1 MTKKTWLNN
10 LIFVVVMA
18 VALAALWWISAL
30 IVDTPLVLPS
40 VPAVWHE
47 LCVIGSDVSFYAQL
61 GLTLLR
67 SLVAF
72 LLSFAVALVLALVAN
87 LFPVKRPI
95 NAVVALL
102 RALPTMSIIFICVV
116 AFPTRVIASLVA
128 FLVGFPVMYA
138 AFDLKLTQSQPI
150 TDMLNVF
157 AVRKL
162 DRVLFAYLPTLA
174 EDMVA
179 QCRSTFALVVKVCIA
194 GEALALPREGVG
206 VEMYIAKVNMDTAA
220 LFAWTIAALVVCY
233 AVDGLIV
240 LACHIC
246 KRVKGG
252 KQAENEQR
260 HPKPTLDNLPDALPD
275 TTPTDITLEG
285 VGVTYDDGRT
295 VYDNLFVTFAAGK
308 VHAILGPSGCGK
320 TTLLNVVG
328 GLVAHTGK
336 ADGCDGGCSYVFQ
349 DARLIPQSVLAN
361 VELVLRR
368 SIRDKAKRRAT
379 ALYVLALANI
389 DDCAYRNAT
398 TLSGGEQQRV
408 ALARAFA
415 YGGATLLAD
424 EPLKSLD
431 LRVKRKLYQTLDE
444 LLAVSPRTVLYVTHD
459 VEEALALAD
468 EVYVADGSP
477 CVLNHV
483 ATIAEPRGGR
493 DLYSEQSVELR
504 KRLEKLL

>member
-10 LIFVVVMA
+10 LIFVIAMFLAVV
-18 VALAALWWISAL
+18 ALWWISAL

-40 VPAVWHE
+40 VPAVWKE
-47 LCVIGSDVSFYAQL
+47 LCQLVSEDSFYRQL

-67 SLVAF
+67 SVAAF
-72 LLSFAVALVLALVAN
+72 AISFVFALLLALVAN
-87 LFPVKRPI
+87 IFPVKRPVNVI
-95 NAVVALL
+95 VALL

-116 AFPTRVIASLVA
+116 AFPTRIIASLVA
-128 FLVGFPVMYA
+128 FLVAFPVMYA
-138 AFDLKLTQSQPI
+138 AFDFKLTQSRPVS
-150 TDMLNVF
+150 DMLDVF
-157 AVRKL
+157 AVRKA
-162 DRVLFAYLPTLA
+162 DRIVFAYLPTLA
-174 EDMVA
+174 EDMIS

-194 GEALALPREGVG
+194 GEALALPREGIG

-233 AVDGLIV
+233 LVDGLVV
-240 LACHIC
+240 LICHVC
-246 KRVKGG
+246 KRINSGKKVAISSTDESPRKGLS
-252 KQAENEQR
+252 A
-260 HPKPTLDNLPDALPD
+260 AFSD
-275 TTPTDITLEG
+275 TPLTDIDL
-285 VGVTYDDGRT
+285 VDVTVDYDGRT
-295 VYDNLFVTFAAGK
+295 IYDKLSVTFAAGK
-308 VHAILGPSGCGK
+308 VHVILGPSGCGK

-328 GLVAHTGK
+328 GIVPHLGSVEGNV
-336 ADGCDGGCSYVFQ
+336 GGCSYVFQ
-349 DARLIPQSVLAN
+349 DARLIPQSVYSN

-368 SIRDKAKRRAT
+368 NITDKNARREAVT
-379 ALYVLALANI
+379 EMLRLAEI
-389 DDCAYRNAT
+389 DNCAYRNAT

-504 KRLEKLL
+504 KRLEELL

>member
-10 LIFVVVMA
+10 LIFVVAMFLA
-18 VALAALWWISAL
+18 VVALWWISAL
-30 IVDTPLVLPS
+30 IVDTPLILPS

-295 VYDNLFVTFAAGK
+295 VYDN
-308 VHAILGPSGCGK
+308 GPSGCGK

-408 ALARAFA
+408 ALARA
-415 YGGATLLAD
+415 
-424 EPLKSLD
+424 LKSLD

-483 ATIAEPRGGR
+483 ATISEPRGGR

>member
-1 MTKKTWLNN
+1 M
-10 LIFVVVMA
+10 
-18 VALAALWWISAL
+18 
-30 IVDTPLVLPS
+30 
-40 VPAVWHE
+40 
-47 LCVIGSDVSFYAQL
+47 
-61 GLTLLR
+61 
-67 SLVAF
+67 
-72 LLSFAVALVLALVAN
+72 
-87 LFPVKRPI
+87 
-95 NAVVALL
+95 
-102 RALPTMSIIFICVV
+102 
-116 AFPTRVIASLVA
+116 
-128 FLVGFPVMYA
+128 
-138 AFDLKLTQSQPI
+138 
-150 TDMLNVF
+150 
-157 AVRKL
+157 
-162 DRVLFAYLPTLA
+162 
-174 EDMVA
+174 
-179 QCRSTFALVVKVCIA
+179 
-194 GEALALPREGVG
+194 
-206 VEMYIAKVNMDTAA
+206 
-220 LFAWTIAALVVCY
+220 
-233 AVDGLIV
+233 
-240 LACHIC
+240 
-246 KRVKGG
+246 
-252 KQAENEQR
+252 
-260 HPKPTLDNLPDALPD
+260 
-275 TTPTDITLEG
+275 EG

-295 VYDNLFVTFAAGK
+295 VYDNLSVTFAAGK

-320 TTLLNVVG
+320 TTLLNMVG

-379 ALYVLALANI
+379 ALFVLALANI

-468 EVYVADGSP
+468 EVYVADGNP

-504 KRLEKLL
+504 KRLEELL